1 MGPGTRGEGPLMFES
16 AARVL
21 RHSAWICWKDLL
33 EFGRSRLRLAMLVLM
48 PLFMM
53 LMVGFIFPS
62 GTSITHQPVALADL
76 DSGANTTVR
85 GVPVHL
91 DLGPVFLSTLGQLNN
106 RTGLLDVSSAASLA
120 TIKTQIEDGRIVGG
134 IVVGPDFTQSLVDQ
148 RQANV
153 TIITDQ
159 SNPQTS
165 SIMQEALTQTIQA
178 MGTEWA
184 EAGLNATYHVS
195 LNVTLAMVQP
205 FRVQTTGIIP
215 GNPNYFEFVAPGIT
229 AMVVMMSLMTGLP
242 HAISYERDVGTL
254 DGMLVAPTSR
264 LSIILGKVF
273 AQVTRGM
280 IQAGIIFVLA
290 VGLFGV
296 VVYGSVP
303 LVVGLL
309 LLTVFSFVGLGILI
323 TSFADREETAN
334 MVMMTLMFPMMF
346 LSGVFFPISQMPWYM
361 QDIASVLPLTYA
373 TTALRK
379 VMVLGAGLDVVWTDV
394 AILLLVGIV
403 LLAISVPLFRKAMS
417 R

>member
-1 MGPGTRGEGPLMFES
+1 LAAHRDEDPMMFEGTV
-16 AARVL
+16 RVV

-33 EFGRSRLRLAMLVLM
+33 EFSRSRLRLAMLVAM

-62 GTSITHQPVALADL
+62 SASISHEPVAVADL
-76 DSGANTTVR
+76 DAGAPGLVNGTPGTI
-85 GVPVHL
+85 HL
-91 DLGPVFLSTLGQLNN
+91 GTVFLSDLSGINN
-106 RTGLLDVSSAASLA
+106 RTGMMDMSSSSGFND
-120 TIKTQIEDGRIVGG
+120 IKNRIEDGSLSGG
-134 IVVGPDFTQSLVDQ
+134 IIIPADFTFRLLHGEQG
-148 RQANV
+148 NV
-153 TIITDQ
+153 TTVTDQ
-159 SNPQTS
+159 SNPQIS
-165 SIMQEALTQTIQA
+165 SIMQEVLTQTIQG
-178 MGTEWA
+178 MGTQFA
-184 EAGLNATYHVS
+184 ELGLNATYHVS
-195 LNVTLAMVQP
+195 LNLTVAMVEP
-205 FRVQTTGIIP
+205 FHVQTTGIVP

-264 LSIILGKVF
+264 LSIILGKVM
-273 AQVTRGM
+273 AQTTRGM
-280 IQAGIIFVLA
+280 LQAAVIFALA

-296 VVYGSVP
+296 VVYGDWA
-303 LVVGLL
+303 LVLGLV

-346 LSGVFFPISQMPWYM
+346 LSGVFFPIQQMPWYM
-361 QDIASVLPLTYA
+361 QDIAQVLPLTYA

-379 VMVLGAGLDVVWTDV
+379 VIVLGAGLPAVWPDVVV
-394 AILLLVGIV
+394 LLLVGVV
-403 LLAISVPLFRKAMS
+403 LLAISVPLFQKAMS